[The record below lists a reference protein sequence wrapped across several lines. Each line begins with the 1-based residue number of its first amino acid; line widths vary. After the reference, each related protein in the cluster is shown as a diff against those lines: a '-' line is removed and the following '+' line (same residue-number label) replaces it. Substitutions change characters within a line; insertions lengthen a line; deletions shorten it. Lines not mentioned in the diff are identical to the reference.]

1 MKTIYVY
8 LFYSDYSENHIRFMT
23 QMLSCL
29 STARELHGL
38 AEKERPDINALELA
52 AEASPWAIEFL
63 EHMDNC
69 DMLYVRDT
77 PIVG

>member
-8 LFYSDYSENHIRFMT
+8 LFCSDYSEKHIQFMT

-29 STARELHGL
+29 CASRELHGL
-38 AEKERPDINALELA
+38 AEKERPDINAVELA

-63 EHMDNC
+63 KYMDNC
-69 DMLYVRDT
+69 DMFYVRDT